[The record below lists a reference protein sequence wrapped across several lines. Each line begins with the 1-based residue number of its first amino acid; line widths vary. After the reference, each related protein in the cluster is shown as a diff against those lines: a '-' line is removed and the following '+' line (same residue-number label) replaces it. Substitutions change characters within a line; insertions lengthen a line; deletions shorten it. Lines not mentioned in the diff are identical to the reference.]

1 MVTGKQS
8 SIVKQRRVI
17 EDEVK
22 LDVQYGKGKQRSDWV
37 VQKRKDLSEWRA
49 ECECEAEWESQRREK
64 DTESERDS
72 R

>member
-22 LDVQYGKGKQRSDWV
+22 LDVQYGKEGSREVIGSCRSG
-37 VQKRKDLSEWRA
+37 R
-49 ECECEAEWESQRREK
+49 
-64 DTESERDS
+64 T
-72 R
+72 